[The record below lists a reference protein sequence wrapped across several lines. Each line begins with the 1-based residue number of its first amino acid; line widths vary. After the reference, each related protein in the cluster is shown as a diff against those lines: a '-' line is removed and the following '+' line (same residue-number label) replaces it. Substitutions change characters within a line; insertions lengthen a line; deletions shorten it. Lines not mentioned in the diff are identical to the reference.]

1 MFSGAT
7 GFNLD
12 EFYLGFAKIYGC
24 LFQFSAAHKS
34 PLPKYN
40 TINETAR
47 QYGSTTSG
55 STLALKKTFLTDV
68 EKMVFVLIFSC
79 VGTNF
84 PEFSWFAVWLQPN
97 IIQMLGWTA
106 LFALNPAVHV
116 CIAASKKK
124 YLSSTY
130 FIAMSTKFASSF
142 VFLHLVCARW
152 IFFLGVFCCVNH
164 IFVNTFQSVNH
175 SNLTLKID

>member
-68 EKMVFVLIFSC
+68 EKMVFVLIISC

-84 PEFSWFAVWLQPN
+84 PEFS
-97 IIQMLGWTA
+97 
-106 LFALNPAVHV
+106 
-116 CIAASKKK
+116 
-124 YLSSTY
+124 
-130 FIAMSTKFASSF
+130 
-142 VFLHLVCARW
+142 
-152 IFFLGVFCCVNH
+152 
-164 IFVNTFQSVNH
+164 
-175 SNLTLKID
+175 

>member
-12 EFYLGFAKIYGC
+12 EFYLGFAKIYSC
-24 LFQFSAAHKS
+24 LSQFSAAHKS

-40 TINETAR
+40 TINETGR

-68 EKMVFVLIFSC
+68 EKNGFRSHLLLC
-79 VGTNF
+79 RH
-84 PEFSWFAVWLQPN
+84 EFSW
-97 IIQMLGWTA
+97 IQLICCVA
-106 LFALNPAVHV
+106 PAQHHSNAWMNSIV
-116 CIAASKKK
+116 CIKPCSPCLQRSFNKK

-130 FIAMSTKFASSF
+130 FIAMSTKFACSF
-142 VFLHLVCARW
+142 VFLHLVCARC
-152 IFFLGVFCCVNH
+152 FFFSG
-164 IFVNTFQSVNH
+164 SV
-175 SNLTLKID
+175 LLC